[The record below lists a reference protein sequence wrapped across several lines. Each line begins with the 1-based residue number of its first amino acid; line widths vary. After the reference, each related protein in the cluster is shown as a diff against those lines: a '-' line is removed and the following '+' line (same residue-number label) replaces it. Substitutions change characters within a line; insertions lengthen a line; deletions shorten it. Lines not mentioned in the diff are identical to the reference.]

1 MVSKLFVLE
10 LLTVKAAQEVN
21 MSHSGLVFVVY
32 EVSLKNNSNLEYI
45 KIQTS
50 PLTPVGVHTPYVHMH
65 ANRVTPYGMIRSSVY
80 NMGDIGEFLNLAN

>member
-10 LLTVKAAQEVN
+10 LLAVKAAQEVN
-21 MSHSGLVFVVY
+21 MSHSGLLFVVY
-32 EVSLKNNSNLEYI
+32 KVSLQNNSNLEYI

-50 PLTPVGVHTPYVHMH
+50 PLTPVGVHTPY
-65 ANRVTPYGMIRSSVY
+65 GMIRSSVY